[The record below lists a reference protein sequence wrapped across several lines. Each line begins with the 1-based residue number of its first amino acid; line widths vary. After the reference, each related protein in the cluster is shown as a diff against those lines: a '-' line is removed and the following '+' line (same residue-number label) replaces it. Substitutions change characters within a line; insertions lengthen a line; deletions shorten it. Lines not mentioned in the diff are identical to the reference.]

1 MANPSQIESIFRR
14 TLEAFRRSSSA
25 ISLVIALGL
34 LVMTLSTGYHIFA
47 YESSEFLERPGAQE
61 YENAVENVTQMN
73 EWARTK
79 FYWSNNLRVAGF
91 YILWTPIY
99 SGFHSLTFNEYAIGM
114 NLAYWY
120 HAYGAETFLVFLSG
134 VFFHGVLELTGIF
147 IVVAITLRVAWN
159 FWKGISHMMTTGTS
173 KKWSWGLSKG
183 EKREILKHKCKIKE
197 LLVDF
202 LVLASFGAFLIFL
215 AAPIEAYISPSIMAT
230 FRGALPLAVV
240 FLIGIASLYFSIFV
254 WGLEA
259 MKKDIR
265 TVYGDVKLAFKRK
278 WRPTQLSLLMFM
290 VFFFIMVLSLSFLGA

>member
-1 MANPSQIESIFRR
+1 MSIARR

-47 YESSEFLERPGAQE
+47 YESSEFLEQPGAQD

-91 YILWTPIY
+91 YILWTPTY

-114 NLAYWY
+114 NFAYWY

-134 VFFHGVLELTGIF
+134 VFFHGILELTGIF

-159 FWKGISHMMTTGTS
+159 FWKGMGHMMTITEKR

-183 EKREILKHKCKIKE
+183 ERREILKHKCKIKE

-215 AAPIEAYISPSIMAT
+215 AAPIEAYVSPSIMAT
-230 FRGALPLAVV
+230 FRGALPLAIA
-240 FLIGIASLYFSIFV
+240 FLIVIAFLYFSIFV
-254 WGLEA
+254 WGLKA
-259 MKKDIR
+259 MKRDIGM
-265 TVYGDVKLAFKRK
+265 VYKNIKLAFKRK
-278 WRPTQLSLLMFM
+278 WRPTHLSLLMF
-290 VFFFIMVLSLSFLGA
+290 VVLFLIMMIHLLV